1 MPQSAVLPGQQ
12 PTPNAS
18 KAMPV
23 TRAAGL
29 ATPVNSAPNSSR
41 PTSDGTISSARPVAN
56 SRTAARLSIFFT
68 ALVIR
73 LVFRASDA
81 VGDFRHVLLFLLRV
95 LRRAEVECQLVDL

>member
-29 ATPVNSAPNSSR
+29 ATPVNSAPNSSH
-41 PTSDGTISSARPVAN
+41 PTSDGTISSASPVAA
-56 SRTAARLSIFFT
+56 SATAATVSTFFT
-68 ALVIR
+68 Q
-73 LVFRASDA
+73 
-81 VGDFRHVLLFLLRV
+81 LLFLIGATRSGIGENSLR
-95 LRRAEVECQLVDL
+95 LRGLFLRFEFEG